1 MPWIICDPEKAQEA
15 GCDMEG
21 QEIISAILVEYIAEM
36 FDSYQNYQLGT
47 EEVDP
52 KISYWERLPEKHRE
66 AYVNA
71 VSAFTESYLRE
82 WDNGIDEV
90 FYQARESPEGETEV
104 EELP

>member
-1 MPWIICDPEKAQEA
+1 MSWIISDPEKAREA

-21 QEIISAILVEYIAEM
+21 QEIMSAILVEYIAEM

-52 KISYWERLPEKHRE
+52 KISYWERLPENHRE
-66 AYVNA
+66 AYLNA
-71 VSAFTESYLRE
+71 VSAFIESYLRE

-90 FYQARESPEGETEV
+90 FYQARERLEGETAAA
-104 EELP
+104 ELP